1 MLALGESL
9 YGQQGQLQQQRVR
22 MSQHKI
28 WEAVETC
35 ICVMCWNESCTMS
48 TSVAEFVPRLVV
60 GNLELLDLAQLRD
73 DADFAF
79 SFAALRSPK

>member
-9 YGQQGQLQQQRVR
+9 CGQQGQLQQQRVR
-22 MSQHKI
+22 MLQHEI

-60 GNLELLDLAQLRD
+60 GNLDLAQLRD